1 MNWNEDRSISLSRV
15 CVCAFALLLAGLDV
29 FGYWLVDFFLRLRGM
44 NGQLGTVILAAVYL
58 CSVFAWIVLFRLWQL
73 LGNIKAGRVFVQEN
87 ISHMRTV
94 SWCCA
99 AVALV
104 CLLAGLW
111 YLPFFVAAMAAAFM
125 ALIVRIVKNAFQQAL
140 LMKDELD
147 YTV

>member
-15 CVCAFALLLAGLDV
+15 CVCAFAL
-29 FGYWLVDFFLRLRGM
+29 
-44 NGQLGTVILAAVYL
+44 
-58 CSVFAWIVLFRLWQL
+58 
-73 LGNIKAGRVFVQEN
+73 
-87 ISHMRTV
+87 
-94 SWCCA
+94 
-99 AVALV
+99 
-104 CLLAGLW
+104 LLAGLW

>member
-1 MNWNEDRSISLSRV
+1 MNWNEDRSISLSQV
-15 CVCAFALLLAGLDV
+15 CVCAFALLLAGLDI
-29 FGYWLVDFFLRLRGM
+29 FGYWLVGFFLQLRNM
-44 NGQLGTVILAAVYL
+44 NWQLGVVILAAVYL
-58 CSVFAWIVLFRLWQL
+58 CSVFAWIVLFRLWKL
-73 LGNIKAGRVFVQEN
+73 LGNIKAGRVFIPEN
-87 ISHMRTV
+87 IRHMRTV

-111 YLPFFVAAMAAAFM
+111 YLPFFVVAMAAAFM
-125 ALIVRIVKNAFQQAL
+125 ALIVRIVKNAFHQAL